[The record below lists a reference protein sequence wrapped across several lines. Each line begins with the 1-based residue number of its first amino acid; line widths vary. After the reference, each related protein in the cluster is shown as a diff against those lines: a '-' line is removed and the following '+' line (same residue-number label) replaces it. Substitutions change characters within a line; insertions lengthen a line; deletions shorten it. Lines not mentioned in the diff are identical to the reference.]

1 MFTMVPMNL
10 RNCKR
15 IVSSDDSCKD
25 GIARIENKLEPKCS
39 FENCLKI
46 YPKQNSIP
54 QTLCTQ

>member
-1 MFTMVPMNL
+1 MVPMNL

-46 YPKQNSIP
+46 YTKQNSIP